1 MEVRNC
7 RRCGEMFVYVGRDIC
22 PHCREEDERDFDRV
36 REYLRQYPRADIQ
49 ELHRETGVEKEKI
62 LGFLREGRLE
72 VDKDSAR
79 SVLNCRICGTPISRG
94 RICMDCLQK
103 FKQSQAGGAERELDY
118 ENRLPGSSSK
128 NSRMY
133 IKDIWA
139 KKGRNYDRRSK
150 FGEE

>member
-1 MEVRNC
+1 M
-7 RRCGEMFVYVGRDIC
+7 
-22 PHCREEDERDFDRV
+22 
-36 REYLRQYPRADIQ
+36 
-49 ELHRETGVEKEKI
+49 EKEKI

-118 ENRLPGSSSK
+118 ENRRPGSSRAGCT
-128 NSRMY
+128 SR
-133 IKDIWA
+133 
-139 KKGRNYDRRSK
+139 K
-150 FGEE
+150 FGTKRGGIMTEGVSLARNRPVIPANGPSAPNWLFNIFRPLTEI